1 MITTRSS
8 LLCAILALKGMVM
21 LAGMRHT
28 AVLVLGSVLLA
39 KAVSACGSSEPHMD
53 IDTTAEAELNE
64 KLLHINATVRAKL
77 SEISTKIGQ
86 SLDANQFVSNPVAEM
101 ADRLAR
107 ASDRLTP
114 ANG

>member
-1 MITTRSS
+1 
-8 LLCAILALKGMVM
+8 M

-28 AVLVLGSVLLA
+28 AVWVLGSVLLA

-77 SEISTKIGQ
+77 NERSTEIDQ
-86 SLDANQFVSNPVAEM
+86 SLDANQFASNLVAGM
-101 ADRLAR
+101 TDCLAR
-107 ASDRLTP
+107 VSDRLTP